1 MIVVEGTIRVA
12 DPATAR
18 PHMQAMIEASRAES
32 GCIDYAYA
40 VDLIDPTLVR
50 VSERW
55 ADRAALKRHA
65 ASAHLKKWRAA
76 WTEIGVTDRSLRM
89 YEAEPED
96 L

>member
-12 DPATAR
+12 DFESAR
-18 PHMQAMIEASRAES
+18 PHMEAMIGASRAES

-40 VDLIDPTLVR
+40 VDLVDPTLIR

-55 ADRAALKRHA
+55 EDRDALKRHLESQHIA
-65 ASAHLKKWRAA
+65 EWRACWA
-76 WTEIGVTDRSLRM
+76 EVGITDRSLRM

-96 L
+96 F